1 VSQCARTSTES
12 AFVSGGRRRI
22 AIRPWEARTLADLAD
37 QRYDAVL
44 SSLGYEARSTAIP
57 RALAAPGRGVAVGFP
72 SQQELAYPTNERWY
86 RAHGYHVSD
95 RWENRFLGLVR
106 ELFADVATKPGRR
119 IAVDVSSMERPR
131 VAAVV
136 ETIASLPD
144 HVTLDIDLLYA
155 PARYQRPSDLPSGAL
170 SLTCVSPYFSG
181 VIGTQAENPVALIGL
196 GYEPWKAAG
205 ALLSLEVDEAIA
217 FAPSGFDRRFYG
229 AMKRAN
235 RGLLSG
241 PHAPHVT
248 DYDIAD
254 PAGCFAMLDGTINA
268 ARAQGSTPLLVPLG
282 PKVFAAC
289 ACLAAA
295 VHHPHVTVWR
305 ASFLER
311 ERASRR
317 SADGNVCGITISR
330 QPAPPGPA

>member
-1 VSQCARTSTES
+1 MSHWARTSIES
-12 AFVSGGRRRI
+12 ALVTGERRRI
-22 AIRPWEARTLADLAD
+22 AIRPWEARTLPDLAD
-37 QRYDAVL
+37 QRYDVVL
-44 SSLGYEARSTAIP
+44 SSLGYEGRSTAIP

-72 SQQELAYPTNERWY
+72 SQQELAYSTNERWY

-95 RWENRFLGLVR
+95 RWEDRFLGLIR
-106 ELFADVATKPGRR
+106 ELFADVATKPDRR

-131 VAAVV
+131 IAAVV
-136 ETIASLPD
+136 ETLATLPD
-144 HVTLDIDLLYA
+144 DMTLEVDLLYA
-155 PARYQRPSDLPSGAL
+155 PARYKPPSDLPSGAL
-170 SLTCVSPYFSG
+170 SLTCMSPYFSG
-181 VIGTQAENPVALIGL
+181 VIGTQAENPVAMIGL

-205 ALLSLEVDEAIA
+205 ALRSLEVEEAIA
-217 FAPSGFDRRFYG
+217 FAPRGFERRFYG

-241 PHAPHVT
+241 PQAPHIT
-248 DYDIAD
+248 DYDVAD
-254 PAGCFAMLDGTINA
+254 PASCFAMLDGTINA

-311 ERASRR
+311 ERASRQ
-317 SADGNVCGITISR
+317 SADGNVCGVTISR
-330 QPAPPGPA
+330 QPAPPA